1 MIKFL
6 YKNKLCLL
14 NNDAVLWDGMKFWV
28 RGQGGEKQFLNIVKA
43 TETEISFSNETKDI
57 TAVLSLICK
66 DNTSALKVD
75 IDYAPVL
82 GKTWGQ
88 NHLDIDSAAGID
100 IESMPSCESY
110 MANFMRCDYW
120 CGTKIFSDLKEMP
133 IRTQALLAKQDDNSY
148 AYLLTTCDDCFKSNI
163 IACEEGGITLFIFA
177 RFPISKCSEHI
188 LIIGFENDP
197 YKLPDI
203 TAEYGLKVM
212 KKKGK
217 VRKERRYPEVFEYL
231 GWCSWDAFH
240 MDVTHEGLLQKAEEF
255 KQKGIPVR
263 WAIIDDMWAEVHN
276 NNIPTMHSRELYNF
290 EADPVRFPNG
300 LAAAVGDLKE
310 KYGLKVGIWYPTLGY
325 WNGIDPEGP
334 IAREHSDLLTI
345 SHNNGRLI
353 PSPRLDKLF
362 QYFNMY
368 NSFFK
373 DCNADFVKV
382 DWQSCILLNYER
394 LAPVGYIAK
403 NLHTAIEAT
412 VGGNFDG
419 NLINCMGMANENFWN
434 RPLSLVNRISGD
446 FMPEDR
452 KWFVQHLIQCSFNAF
467 AQGSIYTGDWDMW
480 WSDDA
485 QGVKNSVLRA
495 MSGGPVYVSDEL
507 GRSIKEK
514 IMPIVYSDGKI
525 IRLKESA
532 RPVYECLL
540 EDCEHNGKIFKV
552 FNKTENGGIIAAFN
566 IDEEEKSV
574 SGTVSITDVYGM
586 ADERCAVVDYFAKKV
601 TVLEK
606 GEKLDLTLENYD
618 DFRLYYVIPLNNEL
632 IPVGVIDKYMAPAT
646 FSLFA
651 KNKCVV
657 EEGGKFCFISE
668 TEPENIFANGEA
680 LKAEKVSDMLYCVNI
695 PADEKKI
702 ILEWGE

>member
-1 MIKFL
+1 MKFL
-6 YKNKLCLL
+6 YNNTLNLVTAQGVLL
-14 NNDAVLWDGMKFWV
+14 QDMRFWV
-28 RGQGGEKQFLNIVKA
+28 RGQGGEKNYLNI
-43 TETEISFSNETKDI
+43 TEANDGVVSYSNENGDI
-57 TAVLSLICK
+57 TAVLSIACK
-66 DNTSALKVD
+66 DNTAALKVD
-75 IDYAPVL
+75 IDYAPKL
-82 GKTWGQ
+82 GTTWGQ
-88 NHLDIDSAAGID
+88 NHLDTDSAAGID
-100 IESMPSCESY
+100 IASMPESLGY

-120 CGTKIFSDLKEMP
+120 CGTKIFDALKDMP
-133 IRTQALLAKQDDNSY
+133 VRTQALLAKQKDGGY
-148 AYLLTTCDDCFKSNI
+148 AYLLTTCDNYFKSNI
-163 IACEEGGITLFIFA
+163 IAAEDGGCTVFIYA
-177 RFPISKCSEHI
+177 RFPISKCSEHM
-188 LIIGFENDP
+188 LIIGLENDP

-217 VRKERRYPEVFEYL
+217 ARKERRYPEVFEYL

-240 MDVTHEGLLQKAEEF
+240 MDVTHEGLLQKAQEF
-255 KQKGIPVR
+255 KDKGIPVR

-310 KYGLKVGIWYPTLGY
+310 QYGLKVGIWYPTLGY

-353 PSPRLDKLF
+353 PSPRLEKLF
-362 QYFNMY
+362 QYFNMF

-382 DWQSCILLNYER
+382 DWQSCILLNYEH

-419 NLINCMGMANENFWN
+419 NLINCMGMGNENFWN

-467 AQGSIYTGDWDMW
+467 TQGSIYTGDWDMW

-532 RPVYECLL
+532 RPAPECLL
-540 EDCEHNGKIFKV
+540 NDCEHNGKIFKV
-552 FNKTENGGIIAAFN
+552 FNKTENAGIVAAFN
-566 IDEEEKSV
+566 IDEEEKAV
-574 SGTVSITDVYGM
+574 SGEISIADVYGM
-586 ADERCAVVDYFAKKV
+586 ADERCAVVDYFAKTV

-606 GEKLDLTLENYD
+606 GEKLDLTLNNYD
-618 DFRLYYVIPLNNEL
+618 DFRLYYIIPLNEAVVPL
-632 IPVGVIDKYMAPAT
+632 GVMDKYMAPAT
-646 FSLFA
+646 FNIFA
-651 KNKCVV
+651 DKKCVV
-657 EEGGKFCFISE
+657 EEGGKFCFIG
-668 TEPENIFANGEA
+668 EPKNVYVNGEA
-680 LKAEKVSDMLYCVNI
+680 VKAEKMGDMLYAVNLSC
-695 PADEKKI
+695 DEKKI
-702 ILEWGE
+702 ILEWGK

>member
-1 MIKFL
+1 
-6 YKNKLCLL
+6 
-14 NNDAVLWDGMKFWV
+14 
-28 RGQGGEKQFLNIVKA
+28 
-43 TETEISFSNETKDI
+43 
-57 TAVLSLICK
+57 
-66 DNTSALKVD
+66 
-75 IDYAPVL
+75 
-82 GKTWGQ
+82 
-88 NHLDIDSAAGID
+88 
-100 IESMPSCESY
+100 
-110 MANFMRCDYW
+110 MRCDYW
-120 CGTKIFSDLKEMP
+120 CGTKIFDDLKDMP
-133 IRTQALLAKQDDNSY
+133 VRTQALLSKQSNGGY
-148 AYLLTTCDDCFKSNI
+148 AYYLTTCDNLFKSNI
-163 IACEEGGITLFIFA
+163 IACEDGGMTVFMYA
-177 RFPISKCSEHI
+177 RFPVSKCSEHI
-188 LIIGFENDP
+188 LIIGLENDP

-217 VRKERRYPEVFEYL
+217 TRKERRYPEVFEYL

-255 KQKGIPVR
+255 KQKEIPVR

-276 NNIPTMHSRELYNF
+276 NNIPTMHSRELYSF
-290 EADPVRFPNG
+290 EADPKRFPNG

-310 KYGLKVGIWYPTLGY
+310 QYGLKVGIWYPTMGY

-334 IAREHSDLLTI
+334 IAKEHSDLLTI
-345 SHNNGRLI
+345 SLNNGRLV
-353 PSPRLDKLF
+353 PSPRQEKLF

-368 NSFFK
+368 NSFFR
-373 DCNADFVKV
+373 DCGADFVKV
-382 DWQSCILLNYER
+382 DWQTCILQNYER
-394 LAPVGYIAK
+394 LIPVGMMAK

-412 VGGNFDG
+412 VGGYFDG
-419 NLINCMGMANENFWN
+419 NLINCMGMGNENFWN

-532 RPVYECLL
+532 RPAPECLIA
-540 EDCEHNGKIFKV
+540 DCEHNGKIFKV

-566 IDEEEKSV
+566 IDEQENSV
-574 SGTVSITDVYGM
+574 SGKISMADVYGM
-586 ADERCAVVDYFAKKV
+586 EDCRCAVVDYFAKSVKI
-601 TVLEK
+601 LEK
-606 GEKLDLTLENYD
+606 GESFELTLKNYD
-618 DFRLYYVIPLNNEL
+618 DFRLYYMIPLTEDIVPIGIIN
-632 IPVGVIDKYMAPAT
+632 KYMAPAT
-646 FSLFA
+646 FSLIA
-651 KNKCVV
+651 KNKCIV
-657 EEGGKFCFISE
+657 EEGGEFCFIGDNAPANIRVNGKAVE
-668 TEPENIFANGEA
+668 AVKLTDKIYKIDLCPE
-680 LKAEKVSDMLYCVNI
+680 D
-695 PADEKKI
+695 KKLL
-702 ILEWGE
+702 LEWGE